1 MGALKGAPCTVK
13 TTEVTEA
20 GLKVIFEW
28 QDESGT
34 SHTTE
39 TIIPAGPQG
48 QQGLPGTPG
57 AQGEPGRGI
66 LTIEKTDTQGLIDT
80 YTITYSDST
89 YTTFQIKNGENGGL
103 SASGGTMTGPL
114 ILSGD
119 PTLPNEAVTKN
130 YVDAKLIALAK
141 DAGFVYHSEI
151 PQKTWSIAHNLGK
164 YCSVTVVDDSK
175 NVIYPDINYVNEN
188 EIQVSATSELTG
200 YVFCN

>member
-13 TTEVTEA
+13 TTEVTDT

-28 QDESGT
+28 KDSNGT

-48 QQGLPGTPG
+48 EQGAPG
-57 AQGEPGRGI
+57 AQGAPGRGI

-80 YTITYSDST
+80 YTVTYDDGT

-130 YVDAKLIALAK
+130 YVDTKLALLSK

-151 PQKTWSIAHNLGK
+151 PQKVWSVLHNLGK
-164 YCSVTVVDDSK
+164 YCSIIVVDDNK
-175 NVIYPDINYVNEN
+175 NVIYPDITYVSEN

-200 YVFCN
+200 YAFCN

>member
-13 TTEVTEA
+13 ATEVTDA

-28 QDESGT
+28 KDSNGT

-48 QQGLPGTPG
+48 EQGAPG
-57 AQGEPGRGI
+57 AQGQPGRGI

-80 YTITYSDST
+80 YTVTYDDGT

-130 YVDAKLIALAK
+130 YVDTKLVSLAK
-141 DAGFVYHSEI
+141 DANFVYHSEV
-151 PQKTWSIAHNLGK
+151 PQKVWSVLHNLGK
-164 YCSVTVVDDSK
+164 YCSIIVVDDNK
-175 NVIYPDINYVNEN
+175 NVIYPDITYVSEN

-200 YVFCN
+200 YAFCN

>member
-13 TTEVTEA
+13 ATEVTDA

-28 QDESGT
+28 KDSNGT

-48 QQGLPGTPG
+48 EQGVPG
-57 AQGEPGRGI
+57 AQGASGRGI
-66 LTIEKTDTQGLIDT
+66 LTIEKTDTQGLVDT
-80 YTITYSDST
+80 YTVTYDDGT

-130 YVDAKLIALAK
+130 YVDTKLVSLAK
-141 DAGFVYHSEI
+141 DANFVYHSEV
-151 PQKTWSIAHNLGK
+151 PQKVWSVLHNLGK
-164 YCSVTVVDDSK
+164 YCSIIVVDDNK
-175 NVIYPDINYVNEN
+175 NVIYPDITYVSEN

-200 YVFCN
+200 YAFCN

>member
-13 TTEVTEA
+13 ATEVTDA

-28 QDESGT
+28 KDSNGT

-48 QQGLPGTPG
+48 EQGVPG
-57 AQGEPGRGI
+57 AQGVPGRGI
-66 LTIEKTDTQGLIDT
+66 LTIEKTDTQGLVDT
-80 YTITYSDST
+80 YTVTYDDGI

-130 YVDAKLIALAK
+130 YVDTKLVSLAK
-141 DAGFVYHSEI
+141 DANFVYHSEV
-151 PQKTWSIAHNLGK
+151 PQKVWSVLHNLGK
-164 YCSVTVVDDSK
+164 YCSIIVVDDNK
-175 NVIYPDINYVNEN
+175 NVIYPDITYVSEN

-200 YVFCN
+200 YAFCN

>member
-1 MGALKGAPCTVK
+1 MGAFKGAPCTVK
-13 TTEVTEA
+13 ATEVTDA

-28 QDESGT
+28 KDSNGT

-48 QQGLPGTPG
+48 EQGAPG
-57 AQGEPGRGI
+57 AQGAPGRGI

-80 YTITYSDST
+80 YTVTYDDGT

-130 YVDAKLIALAK
+130 YVDTKLASLSK

-151 PQKTWSIAHNLGK
+151 PQKVWSVLHNLGK
-164 YCSVTVVDDSK
+164 YCSITVVDDNK
-175 NVIYPDINYVNEN
+175 NVIYPDITYVSEN

-200 YVFCN
+200 YAFCN

>member
-13 TTEVTEA
+13 TTEVTDA

-28 QDESGT
+28 QDSSGT

-48 QQGLPGTPG
+48 EQG
-57 AQGEPGRGI
+57 AQGVQGKPGRGI
-66 LTIEKTDTQGLIDT
+66 LTIEKTDTQDLVDT
-80 YTITYSDST
+80 YTVTYDDGT

-103 SASGGTMTGPL
+103 STSGGTMTGSL

-130 YVDAKLIALAK
+130 YVDTKLASLSK

-151 PQKTWSIAHNLGK
+151 PQKVWNISHNLGK
-164 YCSVTVVDDSK
+164 YCSVTVVDEGK
-175 NVIYPDINYVNEN
+175 NVIYPDVNYVSEN
-188 EIQVSATSELTG
+188 EVRVSATSELTG
-200 YVFCN
+200 YAFCN

>member
-13 TTEVTEA
+13 ATEVTNA

-28 QDESGT
+28 KDSNGT

-48 QQGLPGTPG
+48 EQGVPG
-57 AQGEPGRGI
+57 AQGAPGRGI

-80 YTITYSDST
+80 YTVTYDDGT

-130 YVDAKLIALAK
+130 YVDTKLALLSK

-151 PQKTWSIAHNLGK
+151 PQKVWSVLHNLGK
-164 YCSVTVVDDSK
+164 YCSITVVDDNK
-175 NVIYPDINYVNEN
+175 NVIYPDITYVSEN

-200 YVFCN
+200 YAFCN

>member
-13 TTEVTEA
+13 ATKVTDA

-28 QDESGT
+28 KDSNGT

-48 QQGLPGTPG
+48 EQGAPG
-57 AQGEPGRGI
+57 AQGAPGRGI

-80 YTITYSDST
+80 YTVTYDDGT

-103 SASGGTMTGPL
+103 SASEGTMTGPL

-130 YVDAKLIALAK
+130 YVDTKLALLSK

-151 PQKTWSIAHNLGK
+151 PQKVWSVLHNLGK
-164 YCSVTVVDDSK
+164 YCSITVVDDNK
-175 NVIYPDINYVNEN
+175 NVIYPDITYVSEN

-200 YVFCN
+200 YAFCN

>member
-13 TTEVTEA
+13 ATEVTDA

-28 QDESGT
+28 KDSNGT

-48 QQGLPGTPG
+48 EQGVPG
-57 AQGEPGRGI
+57 AQGVPGRGI
-66 LTIEKTDTQGLIDT
+66 LTIEKTDTQGLVDT
-80 YTITYSDST
+80 YTVTYDDGT

-130 YVDAKLIALAK
+130 YVDTKLVSLAK
-141 DAGFVYHSEI
+141 DANFVYHSEV
-151 PQKTWSIAHNLGK
+151 PQKVWSVLHNLGK
-164 YCSVTVVDDSK
+164 YCSIIVVDDNK
-175 NVIYPDINYVNEN
+175 NVIYPDITYVSEN

-200 YVFCN
+200 YAFCN

>member
-13 TTEVTEA
+13 TTEVTDT

-28 QDESGT
+28 KDSNGT

-48 QQGLPGTPG
+48 EQGAPG
-57 AQGEPGRGI
+57 AQGAPGRGI

-80 YTITYSDST
+80 YTVTYDDGT

-130 YVDAKLIALAK
+130 YVDTKLALLSK

-151 PQKTWSIAHNLGK
+151 PQKVWSVLHNLGK
-164 YCSVTVVDDSK
+164 YCSITVVDDNK
-175 NVIYPDINYVNEN
+175 NVIYPDITYVSEN

-200 YVFCN
+200 YAFCN

>member
-13 TTEVTEA
+13 ATEVTDI

-28 QDESGT
+28 KDSNGT

-48 QQGLPGTPG
+48 EQGVPG
-57 AQGEPGRGI
+57 AQGTPGRGI
-66 LTIEKTDTQGLIDT
+66 LTIEKTDTQGLVDT
-80 YTITYSDST
+80 YTVTYDDGT

-130 YVDAKLIALAK
+130 YVDTKLVSLAK
-141 DAGFVYHSEI
+141 DANFVYHSEV
-151 PQKTWSIAHNLGK
+151 PQKVWSVLHNLGK
-164 YCSVTVVDDSK
+164 YCSIIVVDDNK
-175 NVIYPDINYVNEN
+175 NVIYPDITYVSEN

-200 YVFCN
+200 YAFCN

>member
-13 TTEVTEA
+13 ATKVTDA

-28 QDESGT
+28 KDSNGT

-48 QQGLPGTPG
+48 EQGAPG
-57 AQGEPGRGI
+57 AQGAPGRGI

-80 YTITYSDST
+80 YTVTYDDGT

-130 YVDAKLIALAK
+130 YVDTKLALLSK

-151 PQKTWSIAHNLGK
+151 PQKVWSVLHNLGK
-164 YCSVTVVDDSK
+164 YCSIIVVDDNK
-175 NVIYPDINYVNEN
+175 NVIYPDITYVSEN

-200 YVFCN
+200 YAFCN

>member
-13 TTEVTEA
+13 ATEVTDA

-28 QDESGT
+28 KDSNGT

-48 QQGLPGTPG
+48 EQGAPGV
-57 AQGEPGRGI
+57 QGQPGRGI

-80 YTITYSDST
+80 YTVTYDDGT

-130 YVDAKLIALAK
+130 YVDTKLVSLAK
-141 DAGFVYHSEI
+141 DANFVYHSEV
-151 PQKTWSIAHNLGK
+151 PQKVWSVLHNLGK
-164 YCSVTVVDDSK
+164 YCSIIVVDDNK
-175 NVIYPDINYVNEN
+175 NVIYPDITYVSEN

-200 YVFCN
+200 YAFCN

>member
-13 TTEVTEA
+13 ATEVTDA

-28 QDESGT
+28 KDSNGT

-48 QQGLPGTPG
+48 EQGVPG
-57 AQGEPGRGI
+57 AQGTPGRGI
-66 LTIEKTDTQGLIDT
+66 LTIEKTDTQGLVDT
-80 YTITYSDST
+80 YTVTYDDGT

-103 SASGGTMTGPL
+103 STDGGTMTGPL

-130 YVDAKLIALAK
+130 YVDTKLVSLAK
-141 DAGFVYHSEI
+141 DANFVYHSEV
-151 PQKTWSIAHNLGK
+151 PQKVWSVLHNLGK
-164 YCSVTVVDDSK
+164 YCSIIVVDDNK
-175 NVIYPDINYVNEN
+175 NVIYPDITYVSEN

-200 YVFCN
+200 YAFCN

>member
-13 TTEVTEA
+13 ATEVTDA

-28 QDESGT
+28 KDSNGT

-48 QQGLPGTPG
+48 EQGVPG
-57 AQGEPGRGI
+57 AQGAPGRGI

-80 YTITYSDST
+80 YTVTYDDGT

-130 YVDAKLIALAK
+130 YVDTKLVSLAK
-141 DAGFVYHSEI
+141 DANFVYHSEV
-151 PQKTWSIAHNLGK
+151 PQKVWSVLHNLGK
-164 YCSVTVVDDSK
+164 YCSIIVVDDNK
-175 NVIYPDINYVNEN
+175 NVIYPDITYVSEN

-200 YVFCN
+200 YAFCN

>member
-13 TTEVTEA
+13 TTEVTDA

-28 QDESGT
+28 KDSNGT

-48 QQGLPGTPG
+48 EQGVPG
-57 AQGEPGRGI
+57 AQGASGRGI

-80 YTITYSDST
+80 YTVTYDDGT

-130 YVDAKLIALAK
+130 YVDTKLVSLAK
-141 DAGFVYHSEI
+141 DANFVYHSEI
-151 PQKTWSIAHNLGK
+151 PQKVWSVLHNLGK
-164 YCSVTVVDDSK
+164 YCSIIVVDDNK
-175 NVIYPDINYVNEN
+175 NVIYPDITYVSEN

-200 YVFCN
+200 YAFCN

>member
-13 TTEVTEA
+13 TTEVTDT

-28 QDESGT
+28 KDSNGT

-48 QQGLPGTPG
+48 EQGAPG
-57 AQGEPGRGI
+57 AQGAPGRGI

-80 YTITYSDST
+80 YTVTYDDGT

-130 YVDAKLIALAK
+130 YVDTKLALLSK

-151 PQKTWSIAHNLGK
+151 PQKVWSILHNLGK
-164 YCSVTVVDDSK
+164 YCSIIVVDDNK
-175 NVIYPDINYVNEN
+175 NVIYPDITYVSEN

-200 YVFCN
+200 YAFCN

>member
-13 TTEVTEA
+13 ATEVTDA

-28 QDESGT
+28 KDSNGT

-48 QQGLPGTPG
+48 EQGVPG
-57 AQGEPGRGI
+57 AQGASGRGI

-80 YTITYSDST
+80 YTVTYDDGT

-130 YVDAKLIALAK
+130 YVDTKLVSLAK
-141 DAGFVYHSEI
+141 DANFVYHSEV
-151 PQKTWSIAHNLGK
+151 PQKVWSVLHNLGK
-164 YCSVTVVDDSK
+164 YCSIIVVDDNK
-175 NVIYPDINYVNEN
+175 NVIYPDITYVSEN

-200 YVFCN
+200 YAFCN

>member
-13 TTEVTEA
+13 ATEVTDA

-28 QDESGT
+28 KDSNGT

-48 QQGLPGTPG
+48 EQGVPG
-57 AQGEPGRGI
+57 AQGAPGRGI

-80 YTITYSDST
+80 YTVTYDDGT

-130 YVDAKLIALAK
+130 YVDTKLASLSQN
-141 DAGFVYHSEI
+141 AGFVYHSEI
-151 PQKTWSIAHNLGK
+151 PQKVWSVLHNLGK
-164 YCSVTVVDDSK
+164 YCSITVVDDNK
-175 NVIYPDINYVNEN
+175 NVIYPDITYVSEN

-200 YVFCN
+200 YAFCN

>member
-13 TTEVTEA
+13 ATKVTDA

-28 QDESGT
+28 KDSNGT

-48 QQGLPGTPG
+48 EQGAPG
-57 AQGEPGRGI
+57 AQGAPGRGI

-80 YTITYSDST
+80 YTVTYDDGT

-130 YVDAKLIALAK
+130 YVDTKLALLSK

-151 PQKTWSIAHNLGK
+151 PQKVWSVLHNLGK
-164 YCSVTVVDDSK
+164 YCSITVVDDNK
-175 NVIYPDINYVNEN
+175 NVIYPDITYVSEN

-200 YVFCN
+200 YAFCN